1 MAPPGSPEGPAARS
15 AVAPAIDRHVVGEVG
30 FPPAEDRAKRL
41 KNQASAEM
49 AKNMARNL
57 VYYAQLLKQHPLVPK
72 Q

>member
-1 MAPPGSPEGPAARS
+1 MVPRPRSGATAAEQAPR
-15 AVAPAIDRHVVGEVG
+15 APTLAGAD
-30 FPPAEDRAKRL
+30 DRAKRL